1 VSRIRGPRLAKTAAS
16 RRRSRI
22 ADHVRYSVSLLL
34 GNYPRLYYPVMRWR
48 EHYRDL
54 LISDRTELVIEGYP
68 RSGNT
73 FAVAALEYAQ
83 TRKLAIARHTH
94 SPAQVIEAVRRRL
107 PVLVLVREPRDAIV
121 SLVIREPIVSL
132 EMALKRYVHYHNR
145 ILPYAGGYVVGTFSE
160 VTTNYAPV
168 IERLNQA
175 FHLSLA
181 RFEHKSANC
190 EIVFTIVE
198 NMEREVAR
206 GRVAETRVARPSAVR
221 SEPKA
226 RLLEVLAHEEHRELL
241 EQCDKLYYQFRD
253 LAVAAERAVG
263 TEGMRD

>member
-1 VSRIRGPRLAKTAAS
+1 MGKTAVSMRPAG
-16 RRRSRI
+16 I
-22 ADHVRYSVSLLL
+22 ADHVRHSVSLLL
-34 GNYPRLYYPVMRWR
+34 GDYPRLYYPVMRWR

-83 TRKLAIARHTH
+83 ARKLAIARHTH

-132 EMALKRYVHYHNR
+132 EMALKRYVRYHNR

-175 FHLSLA
+175 FHLSLT
-181 RFEHKSANC
+181 RFEHTSANC

-198 NMEREVAR
+198 NMEREVGR
-206 GRVAETRVARPSAVR
+206 GRVAETCVARPSAVR

-226 RLLEVLAHEEHRELL
+226 RLLEVLDQGEHRELL
-241 EQCDKLYYQFRD
+241 EQCDKLYHQFRD
-253 LAVAAERAVG
+253 LAVSAERAVG
-263 TEGMRD
+263 TEGLRD